1 MEREPYWRRA
11 GRRIWQE
18 TYSSAKKRTPPLV
31 ISVMSLGLGYFYGVS
46 QLHVG
51 TKEAI
56 KVGLI
61 CGLGANLIW
70 LFGVLIYNVVRVPW
84 LLDAESGALIN
95 AQESRAQTA
104 EKTIQERKR
113 QK

>member
-1 MEREPYWRRA
+1 
-11 GRRIWQE
+11 
-18 TYSSAKKRTPPLV
+18 
-31 ISVMSLGLGYFYGVS
+31 MSLGLGYFYGVS